1 MNIIT
6 PEPEPQGPLAQ
17 ARGGDERAPA
27 AQARGGGEA
36 GPTAQAR
43 GGRETRQRL
52 VESALEVFAERGY
65 HAATLSEIA
74 ARAGLTT
81 GAVYST
87 FGSKKALL
95 IAACT
100 QGAADEDEVEA
111 VATHAG
117 SLRDA
122 LETLVIERARA
133 GLSPATLRLL
143 KLQVEV
149 LKLGLREPEVLE
161 AMSASGRQ
169 QLAALSRGM
178 EALARRDGIQ
188 LSMPAGELAVLLS
201 AMLNGLALVQL
212 ADPAL
217 VPESVF
223 LRGLHALMGWEQ
235 PAGR

>member
-1 MNIIT
+1 MNIIMQ
-6 PEPEPQGPLAQ
+6 EPGAQEPAGHPQAGRETGPAAH
-17 ARGGDERAPA
+17 ARGGA
-27 AQARGGGEA
+27 
-36 GPTAQAR
+36 
-43 GGRETRQRL
+43 ETRQRL

-100 QGAADEDEVEA
+100 QGPGDDDEVDA
-111 VATHAG
+111 VMAHTG
-117 SLRDA
+117 SLREA
-122 LETLVIERARA
+122 LESLVLDRARA
-133 GLSPATLRLL
+133 GLTPATLRLL
-143 KLQVEV
+143 RLQVEV
-149 LKLGLREPEVLE
+149 LKLGLREPEVLA

-169 QLAALSRGM
+169 QLEALGRAM
-178 EALARRDGIQ
+178 DKLARRDGVT
-188 LSMPAGELAVLLS
+188 LPMPADELAVLLS

-217 VPESVF
+217 APESVF

-235 PAGR
+235 SADG

>member
-6 PEPEPQGPLAQ
+6 PEPEAQ
-17 ARGGDERAPA
+17 EPAGHAQAGRETAPPAPARGGA
-27 AQARGGGEA
+27 
-36 GPTAQAR
+36 
-43 GGRETRQRL
+43 ETRQRL
-52 VESALEVFAERGY
+52 VESALDVFAERGY

-100 QGAADEDEVEA
+100 QGASDDDEVDA
-111 VATHAG
+111 VMAHTG
-117 SLRDA
+117 SLREA
-122 LETLVIERARA
+122 LESLVLDRARA
-133 GLSPATLRLL
+133 GLTPAALRLL
-143 KLQVEV
+143 RLQVEV
-149 LKLGLREPEVLE
+149 LKLGLREPEVLD
-161 AMSASGRQ
+161 AMSTSGRQ
-169 QLAALSRGM
+169 QLEALGRAM
-178 EALARRDGIQ
+178 DRLARRDGVT
-188 LSMPAGELAVLLS
+188 LPVPAGELAVLLS

-217 VPESVF
+217 APESVF

-235 PAGR
+235 SADG